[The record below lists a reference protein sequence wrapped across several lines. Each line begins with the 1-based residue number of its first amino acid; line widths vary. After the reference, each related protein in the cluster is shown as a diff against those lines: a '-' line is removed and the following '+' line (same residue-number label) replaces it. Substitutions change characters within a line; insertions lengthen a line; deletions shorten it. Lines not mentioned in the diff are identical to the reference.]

1 MTEFLSAYIP
11 TILQILLFLVML
23 GMGMTLTIPDF
34 TRVGIAPKAVFTG
47 LANQIIIVPLIAYG
61 IVLLVPM
68 EPMIAMGLMVC
79 ACSPGG
85 AVSNLYSYLAKG
97 DTALSIT
104 LTAISSLITIFTIP
118 LIINF
123 SLDSILGEVAKN
135 IQLPLG
141 RTIFNIFKLT
151 ALPVF
156 LGMFVNH
163 RFPRTAQK
171 SKPIIKWGSITVIVI
186 ALAFMVIKL
195 EEIGDSWTYLKASFL
210 SVVLLNLLT
219 LGIGFFSAK
228 ILNLPTKQAATISI
242 ESGMQNNVLG
252 MTLAMSPALLNSPEM
267 AATPGVYGVV
277 MCVFAIGVI
286 YIYKGMIVKEE
297 KHESTF
303 NR

>member
-1 MTEFLSAYIP
+1 MTELLSAYIP
-11 TILQILLFLVML
+11 AILQILLFLVML

-34 TRVGIAPKAVFTG
+34 TRVGIAPKVVFTG
-47 LANQIIIVPLIAYG
+47 LVNQIIIVPLIAYG

-104 LTAISSLITIFTIP
+104 LTAVSSIITIFSIP

-123 SLDSILGEVAKN
+123 SLDAILGEASKS

-141 RTIFNIFKLT
+141 KTILNIFKLT

-156 LGMFVNH
+156 IGMLINYKFST
-163 RFPRTAQK
+163 FAKK
-171 SKPIIKWGSITVIVI
+171 SKPAIKWVSITVIVL
-186 ALAFMVIKL
+186 ALIFMVLKL
-195 EEIGDSWTYLKASFL
+195 EEIGDSWSFLKAAFL
-210 SVVLLNLLT
+210 SVVLLNILT

-228 ILNLPTKQAATISI
+228 FLKLPTRQAATISI

-252 MTLAMSPALLNSPEM
+252 MTLAISPSLLNSPEM

-286 YIYKGMIVKEE
+286 YIYKEMILKEE
-297 KHESTF
+297 KE
-303 NR
+303 

>member
-11 TILQILLFLVML
+11 TILQILLFLVMF

-34 TRVGIAPKAVFTG
+34 TRVGVAPKAVFTG
-47 LANQIIIVPLIAYG
+47 LVNQIIIVPLIAYG

-85 AVSNLYSYLAKG
+85 AVSNLYSYLSKG

-104 LTAISSLITIFTIP
+104 LTAISSLVTIITIP

-123 SLDSILGEVAKN
+123 SLDAILGEAAKS

-141 RTIFNIFKLT
+141 KTIFNIFKLT

-156 LGMFVNH
+156 LGMLINYK
-163 RFPRTAQK
+163 FPSFAEK
-171 SKPIIKWGSITVIVI
+171 SKPAIKWGSIAVIVL
-186 ALAFMVIKL
+186 ALIFMVLKL
-195 EEIGDSWTYLKASFL
+195 EEIGDSWAFLKAAFL
-210 SVVLLNLLT
+210 GVVLLNIIS

-228 ILNLPTKQAATISI
+228 FMKLPTKQAATISI

-252 MTLAMSPALLNSPEM
+252 MTLAISPSLLNSPEM

-277 MCVFAIGVI
+277 MSVFAIGVI
-286 YIYKGMIVKEE
+286 YIYKGMIVKNE
-297 KHESTF
+297 KI
-303 NR
+303 

>member
-1 MTEFLSAYIP
+1 MTEFLSSYIP
-11 TILQILLFLVML
+11 TILQILLFLVMF

-47 LANQIIIVPLIAYG
+47 LVNQIIIVPLIAYS

-85 AVSNLYSYLAKG
+85 AVSNLYSYLSKG

-104 LTAISSLITIFTIP
+104 LTAISSLVTIFTIP

-123 SLDSILGEVAKN
+123 SLDAILGEVSKS
-135 IQLPLG
+135 IHLPLG
-141 RTIFNIFKLT
+141 KTIFNIFKLT

-156 LGMFVNH
+156 IGMFLNYK
-163 RFPRTAQK
+163 FPAFAKK
-171 SKPIIKWGSITVIVI
+171 SKAAIKWGSIAVI
-186 ALAFMVIKL
+186 ALALIFMVVKL
-195 EEIGDSWTYLKASFL
+195 EEIGDSWSFLKAAFL
-210 SVVLLNLLT
+210 SVVLLNVST
-219 LGIGFFSAK
+219 LAIGFFSAK
-228 ILNLPTKQAATISI
+228 SLKLPTKQAATISI

-252 MTLAMSPALLNSPEM
+252 MTLAMSPGLLNSPEM

-277 MCVFAIGVI
+277 MSIFAIGVI
-286 YIYKGMIVKEE
+286 YIYRGMILK
-297 KHESTF
+297 KGKA
-303 NR
+303 

>member
-11 TILQILLFLVML
+11 TILQILLFLVMF

-34 TRVGIAPKAVFTG
+34 TRVGVAPKAVFTG
-47 LANQIIIVPLIAYG
+47 LINQIILVPLIAYG
-61 IVLLVPM
+61 IVLVVPM

-85 AVSNLYSYLAKG
+85 AVSNLFSYLSKG

-104 LTAISSLITIFTIP
+104 LTAISSIITIFTIP

-123 SLDSILGEVAKN
+123 SLDAILGEASKS

-141 RTIFNIFKLT
+141 KTILNIFKLT

-156 LGMFVNH
+156 LGMFINYK
-163 RFPRTAQK
+163 FPATAEK
-171 SKPIIKWGSITVIVI
+171 SKPAIKWGSITVIVL
-186 ALAFMVIKL
+186 ALIFMVLKL
-195 EEIGDSWTYLKASFL
+195 EEIGDSWSFLKATFL
-210 SVVLLNLLT
+210 SVVLLNFFT
-219 LGIGFFSAK
+219 LGIGFFSARSLK
-228 ILNLPTKQAATISI
+228 LSTKQSATISI

-252 MTLAMSPALLNSPEM
+252 MTLAMSPGLLNSPEM

-277 MCVFAIGVI
+277 MSLFAVGVI
-286 YIYKGMIVKEE
+286 YIYKRMIVKEE
-297 KHESTF
+297 KA
-303 NR
+303 

>member
-11 TILQILLFLVML
+11 TILQILLFLVMF

-34 TRVGIAPKAVFTG
+34 TRVGITPKAVFTG
-47 LANQIIIVPLIAYG
+47 LANQIIIVPLVAYG

-85 AVSNLYSYLAKG
+85 AVSNLYSYLSKG

-104 LTAISSLITIFTIP
+104 LTAISSLVTIFTIP

-123 SLDSILGEVAKN
+123 SLDAIMGEASKS

-141 RTIFNIFKLT
+141 KTIFNIFKLT

-156 LGMFVNH
+156 LGMFINYK
-163 RFPRTAQK
+163 FPK
-171 SKPIIKWGSITVIVI
+171 SAEKGKPAIKWGSITVIVL
-186 ALAFMVIKL
+186 ALIFMVLKL
-195 EEIGDSWTYLKASFL
+195 EEIGDSWSFLKATFL
-210 SVVLLNLLT
+210 SVVLLNFFT

-228 ILNLPTKQAATISI
+228 SLKLSTKQSATISI

-252 MTLAMSPALLNSPEM
+252 MTLAMSPGLLNSPEM

-277 MCVFAIGVI
+277 MSVFAIGVI
-286 YIYKGMIVKEE
+286 YIYRGMIVKEE
-297 KHESTF
+297 KA
-303 NR
+303 

>member
-11 TILQILLFLVML
+11 AILQILLFLVMF

-34 TRVGIAPKAVFTG
+34 TRVGTAPKAVFTG
-47 LANQIIIVPLIAYG
+47 LLNQIVLVPLIAYG

-104 LTAISSLITIFTIP
+104 LTAISSLVTIFTIP

-123 SLDSILGEVAKN
+123 SLDAILGEASKS

-141 RTIFNIFKLT
+141 KTIFNIFKLT

-156 LGMFVNH
+156 IGMFINYK
-163 RFPRTAQK
+163 FSNFADK
-171 SKPIIKWGSITVIVI
+171 SRPAIKWGSITVIVL
-186 ALAFMVIKL
+186 ALIFMVLKL
-195 EEIGDSWTYLKASFL
+195 EEIGDSWRFLKAAFL
-210 SVVLLNLLT
+210 SVVLLNILT

-228 ILNLPTKQAATISI
+228 FLRLSTKQAATISI

-252 MTLAMSPALLNSPEM
+252 MTLAISPSLLNSPEM

-286 YIYKGMIVKEE
+286 YLYRGMIVKEE
-297 KHESTF
+297 
-303 NR
+303 NV

>member
-1 MTEFLSAYIP
+1 MTEILSAYIP
-11 TILQILLFLVML
+11 TILQILLFLVMF

-34 TRVGIAPKAVFTG
+34 TRVGIAPKAVLIG
-47 LANQIIIVPLIAYG
+47 LANQIILVPLIAYG

-68 EPMIAMGLMVC
+68 QPMIAMGLMVC

-85 AVSNLYSYLAKG
+85 AVSNLFSYLSKG

-123 SLDSILGEVAKN
+123 SLDAILGEASKS

-141 RTIFNIFKLT
+141 KTIFNIFKLT

-156 LGMFVNH
+156 LGMFINYK
-163 RFPRTAQK
+163 FPATAKK
-171 SKPIIKWGSITVIVI
+171 SKPAIKWGSITVIVL
-186 ALAFMVIKL
+186 ALIFMVLKL
-195 EEIGDSWTYLKASFL
+195 EEIGDSWFFLKATFL
-210 SVVLLNLLT
+210 SVVLLNLFT
-219 LGIGFFSAK
+219 LAIGFFSARSLK
-228 ILNLPTKQAATISI
+228 LSTKQAATISI

-252 MTLAMSPALLNSPEM
+252 MTLAMSPSLLNSPEM

-277 MCVFAIGVI
+277 MSLLAIGVI
-286 YIYKGMIVKEE
+286 AIFKKMISKEE
-297 KHESTF
+297 TI
-303 NR
+303 

>member
-1 MTEFLSAYIP
+1 MIEFFSAYIP
-11 TILQILLFLVML
+11 TILQILLFLVMF
-23 GMGMTLTIPDF
+23 GMGMTITVPDF
-34 TRVGIAPKAVFTG
+34 ARIGIAPKAVLTG
-47 LANQIIIVPLIAYG
+47 LINQIILVPLIAYG

-104 LTAISSLITIFTIP
+104 LTAISSIVTIFTIP

-123 SLDSILGEVAKN
+123 SLDAILGAAGKS

-141 RTIFNIFKLT
+141 KTIFNIFKLT

-156 LGMFVNH
+156 LGMFLNYK
-163 RFPRTAQK
+163 FPATAEK
-171 SKPIIKWGSITVIVI
+171 SKPAIKWGSITVIVL
-186 ALAFMVIKL
+186 ALFFMVMKL
-195 EEIGDSWTYLKASFL
+195 EEIGDSWSFL
-210 SVVLLNLLT
+210 KSAFIGVVLLNFFT
-219 LGIGFFSAK
+219 LGVGFLSSKFLKLS
-228 ILNLPTKQAATISI
+228 NKQAATVSI

-252 MTLAMSPALLNSPEM
+252 MTLAMSPSLLNSPEM

-277 MCVFAIGVI
+277 MTLFAIGVI
-286 YIYKGMIVKEE
+286 SLYKRIIIKEE
-297 KHESTF
+297 SA
-303 NR
+303 

>member
-1 MTEFLSAYIP
+1 MTDFLSAYIP
-11 TILQILLFLVML
+11 TILQILLFLVMF

-47 LANQIIIVPLIAYG
+47 LVNQIILVPLIAYG

-68 EPMIAMGLMVC
+68 QPMLAMGLMVC

-85 AVSNLYSYLAKG
+85 AVSNLFSYLAKG

-104 LTAISSLITIFTIP
+104 LTAISSLVTIFTIP

-123 SLDSILGEVAKN
+123 SLEAILGAASKN

-141 RTIFNIFKLT
+141 KTIFNIFKLT

-156 LGMFVNH
+156 LGMFINYQ
-163 RFPRTAQK
+163 FPNTAEK
-171 SKPIIKWGSITVIVI
+171 GKPAIKWGSITVIVL
-186 ALAFMVIKL
+186 ALTFMVLKL
-195 EEIGDSWTYLKASFL
+195 EEIGDSWSFLKASFL
-210 SVVLLNLLT
+210 SVVLLNFFT

-228 ILNLPTKQAATISI
+228 LLKLPTKQAATISI

-252 MTLAMSPALLNSPEM
+252 MTLAMSPGLLNSPEM

-277 MCVFAIGVI
+277 MSLLAIGVI
-286 YIYKGMIVKEE
+286 AIFKKMITKEE
-297 KHESTF
+297 TV
-303 NR
+303 

>member
-1 MTEFLSAYIP
+1 MTEFLSAHIP
-11 TILQILLFLVML
+11 TILQLLLFLVMF

-34 TRVGIAPKAVFTG
+34 TRVGVAPKAVFTG
-47 LANQIIIVPLIAYG
+47 LVNQIVLVPLIAYG

-85 AVSNLYSYLAKG
+85 AVSNLFSFLSKG

-104 LTAISSLITIFTIP
+104 LTAISSIVTIFTIP

-123 SLDSILGEVAKN
+123 SLDSILGEASKN

-141 RTIFNIFKLT
+141 KTIFNIFKLT

-156 LGMFVNH
+156 LGMFINYK
-163 RFPRTAQK
+163 FPKTAEK
-171 SKPIIKWGSITVIVI
+171 SKPAIKWGSIAVIVL
-186 ALAFMVIKL
+186 ALIFMILKL
-195 EEIGDSWTYLKASFL
+195 EEIGDSWAFLKACFL
-210 SVVLLNLLT
+210 SVVLLNIFT
-219 LGIGFFSAK
+219 LGAGFFSSR
-228 ILNLPTKQAATISI
+228 ILKLPTKQAATISI

-252 MTLAMSPALLNSPEM
+252 MTLAMSPGLLNSPEM

-277 MCVFAIGVI
+277 MSVLAIGVI
-286 YIYKGMIVKEE
+286 FMYKRLITKRETE
-297 KHESTF
+297 
-303 NR
+303 

>member
-11 TILQILLFLVML
+11 TILQILLFLVMF

-47 LANQIIIVPLIAYG
+47 LVNQIVLVPLIAYG
-61 IVLLVPM
+61 IVLLIPM

-85 AVSNLYSYLAKG
+85 AVSNLFSYLSKG

-104 LTAISSLITIFTIP
+104 LTAISSIITIFTIP

-123 SLDSILGEVAKN
+123 SLDAILGEASKS

-141 RTIFNIFKLT
+141 KTIFNIFKLT

-156 LGMFVNH
+156 LGMFINYK
-163 RFPRTAQK
+163 FPATAEK
-171 SKPIIKWGSITVIVI
+171 SKPAIKWGSITVIVL
-186 ALAFMVIKL
+186 ALIFMVLKL
-195 EEIGDSWTYLKASFL
+195 EEIGDSWSFLKATFL
-210 SVVLLNLLT
+210 SVVLLNFFT

-228 ILNLPTKQAATISI
+228 SLKLSTKQSATISI

-252 MTLAMSPALLNSPEM
+252 MTLAMSPGLLNSPEM

-277 MCVFAIGVI
+277 MSVFAIGVI
-286 YIYKGMIVKEE
+286 YIYKTMIVKEE
-297 KHESTF
+297 KA
-303 NR
+303 